1 MKNIDFYYYFSYK
14 KWLENLQN
22 IVVDYKYD
30 DNNIIIVSS
39 KLLKKYKFDNSLYYK
54 EYFYHPIVITH
65 FALINYDL
73 YLETKENKYKKL
85 FIDQV
90 NGLEKLSIEH
100 KQTLVFPFPFRNDL
114 YDLKPDWVSA
124 MYQGEILSCF
134 VRAYL
139 ISENEKYLE
148 LCERVYQSFWTPLGK
163 KYGFMNE
170 DKYGLWFE
178 EAPQVPAPHI
188 LNGYIFAIWGI
199 YDYYRIT
206 KREDLLKIWNSCVE
220 TLKKALPKYD
230 LGYWSLYD
238 LNGTIASYKYHKE
251 VHIPQ
256 LNAMYEI
263 TNDKIFM
270 ETATI
275 WQKYQDS
282 KICHFRKKIKA
293 LSILSF
299 GKKKVL

>member
-1 MKNIDFYYYFSYK
+1 MIFKYYIDAQK
-14 KWLENLQN
+14 KWLLKENWIN
-22 IVVDYKYD
+22 YD
-30 DNNIIIVSS
+30 KNGVLASS
-39 KLLKKYKFDNSLYYK
+39 KKYMKEVFKLTDKEMSISGTK
-54 EYFYHPIVITH
+54 EYFYHPCSIAH
-65 FALINYDL
+65 AGLGNFDL
-73 YLETKENKYKKL
+73 YLETEEKKYKGS
-85 FIDQV
+85 FFDQIRW
-90 NGLEKLSIEH
+90 LEKNGVKYKNTI
-100 KQTLVFPFPFRNDL
+100 VYPFPFAVKGFNS
-114 YDLKPDWVSA
+114 KPDWVSA

-134 VRAYL
+134 VRAFI

-163 KYGFMNE
+163 KYGFMNK

-206 KREDLLKIWNSCVE
+206 KREDLLKVWNRCVE

-263 TNDKIFM
+263 TNDQFFK
-270 ETATI
+270 ETATR

-293 LSILSF
+293 LSIILF

>member
-1 MKNIDFYYYFSYK
+1 MINNDFYYYFSYK

-30 DNNIIIVSS
+30 NNNTIIVST
-39 KLLKKYKFDNSLYYK
+39 KLLKKYKFDDLPDYK

-65 FALINYDL
+65 FALVNFDL
-73 YLETKENKYKKL
+73 YLETKKNKFKKMFL
-85 FIDQV
+85 DQV

-100 KQTLVFPFPFRNDL
+100 KQTLVFPFPFGNDL
-114 YDLKPDWVSA
+114 YDLKPNWVSS
-124 MYQGEILSCF
+124 MSQGEILSCF

-148 LCERVYQSFWTPLGK
+148 LCEKIYQSFWTPLGE
-163 KYGFMNE
+163 KYGFMIE

-188 LNGYIFAIWGI
+188 LNGYIYAIWGI

-206 KREDLLKIWNSCVE
+206 KREDLLKIWNRCVE

-230 LGYWSLYD
+230 LSYWSLYD
-238 LNGTIASYKYHKE
+238 LSGTIASYKYHKE

-256 LNAMYEI
+256 LIAMYEI
-263 TNDKIFM
+263 TNDQIFK
-270 ETATI
+270 ETAER
-275 WQKYQDS
+275 WQKYQDV

-293 LSILSF
+293 LSILLF